1 MGSNGLRPGHPRR
14 FAVIASA
21 LLAALLGACSSTPAA
36 HRAPVTVPPSSTT
49 APRPVSDVDYS
60 QASTW
65 LSTPTALTH
74 PVDVFYLSD
83 TAYSKPDATSPD
95 IGPIDAP
102 SMISG
107 DQAAFE
113 RTATAFAPVANIY
126 APYYRQVDTKVQSSM
141 TPAEQVAMVGSI
153 PTSDAIAAFQYYLDH
168 FNDGRPFI
176 LAGHSQGS
184 SVLTHLLA
192 DYMGT
197 HPDVYRRMVAA
208 YVIGYPV
215 TPQYLADNP
224 HLRFAEGPTDTGVII
239 SYNTEAPTLGVTNPV
254 MLGVTDA
261 LVINP
266 ITWTR
271 TETPA
276 TAAENLGSWL
286 PASTN
291 GPSTKT
297 EAFADATINLARGVI
312 ICDSPDAQP
321 LATEGIMHS
330 YDYPFYYFDIQ
341 ANAAARVE
349 RFMTR

>member
-1 MGSNGLRPGHPRR
+1 M
-14 FAVIASA
+14 
-21 LLAALLGACSSTPAA
+21 
-36 HRAPVTVPPSSTT
+36 
-49 APRPVSDVDYS
+49 SDVNYS
-60 QASTW
+60 QPSTW
-65 LSTPTALTH
+65 LSVPTTLTH

-83 TAYSKPDATSPD
+83 TAYSKPDPSSPD

-126 APYYRQVDTKVQSSM
+126 APYYRQVDAMVQKSM

-153 PTSDAIAAFQYYLDH
+153 PTSDAIAAFEYYLDN
-168 FNDGRPFI
+168 FNGGRPFI

-192 DYMGT
+192 DYMST

-215 TPQYLADNP
+215 TPQFLADNP
-224 HLRFAEGPTDTGVII
+224 FLHFAEGPTDTGVII
-239 SYNTEAPTLGVTNPV
+239 SYNTEAPSIGGTNPV

-271 TETPA
+271 SETPA
-276 TAAENLGSWL
+276 TAEQNLGSWL
-286 PASTN
+286 PDPTT
-291 GPSTKT
+291 GQFTKVP
-297 EAFADATINLARGVI
+297 AFADATVNVARGVL
-312 ICDSPDAQP
+312 ICDSPDAQS
-321 LATEGIMHS
+321 LAAGNALLPEGVFHS
-330 YDYPFYYFDIQ
+330 YDYRFYYFDIQ
-341 ANAAARVE
+341 ANAAARVDH
-349 RFMTR
+349 FMTK